1 MTRMFTLLSFIGTFL
16 ASTRNAS
23 ATQCTV
29 SLPQK
34 STPVCKAVRD
44 KELAVKRGIFTLKE
58 NPQLDG
64 YAMLNMTP
72 QEFVA
77 VSQQDTFTRYF
88 IAAFFQ
94 MSTASENT
102 AKAYN
107 SLTAGQEIANISE
120 YLQLSTFFES
130 AMEQAIGEYG
140 RLPSRYE
147 AFNNNKPE
155 WISDK
160 LFTQQRLAG
169 TNPMSIRRVTI
180 QERRCTVKTTDGKWC
195 HFPFFVFG
203 KKYDQCIG
211 RIPWCS
217 TTRVYRGWRRFCK
230 VNNDTTKGTDDCTV
244 QTVIGEWCHFPF
256 TYKGKVYKG
265 CTDVDHNRPWCSTT
279 KNYDQDGFWGNCAT
293 RTFEEN
299 KIEGLDWNELKAV
312 LDPLFDWEAAVQAT
326 LRTAVSLKK
335 AIKEGLVYALR
346 YELCDDMLRI
356 ADLTDTDPRRTMW
369 NFLSP
374 IALFASAKVAGKG
387 QNELVPVAI
396 QMDSKPGS
404 KVYTPNDGDN
414 WLIAKLNVQI
424 TDLGYSQIVEHLSKV
439 HFLMEPFCVS
449 LKRTLPGLH
458 PLNQILKYHC
468 REISLPNV
476 LVPPS
481 LFGQGTFLDLL
492 FANGNAGSQRLVGD
506 AHKFVTWEVT
516 DLREQIEKRGLA
528 DKRLVPYFPYRD
540 DSEKIVKII
549 ERMATSY
556 VKLYYKSNKDAEE
569 DSELQAFAN
578 EVSANGTGPTGG
590 IGKIEGFPASIKS
603 KEELVDILSRIIS
616 QLSVQHAAVNYELID
631 YVTYAPNLPT
641 KLYNDTRVN
650 EGEFSFLRLPNR
662 LTSSFA
668 GRFSNVL
675 ASFRFDSLF
684 DYGNE
689 LQDIEAVNIV
699 NRYYQDLMRIVQPQ
713 LQETNRKRKENGDLT
728 YPYMI
733 PRWIP
738 NGVQT

>member
-1 MTRMFTLLSFIGTFL
+1 MLTIIGL
-16 ASTRNAS
+16 G
-23 ATQCTV
+23 V
-29 SLPQK
+29 
-34 STPVCKAVRD
+34 
-44 KELAVKRGIFTLKE
+44 
-58 NPQLDG
+58 
-64 YAMLNMTP
+64 
-72 QEFVA
+72 
-77 VSQQDTFTRYF
+77 QQ
-88 IAAFFQ
+88 Q
-94 MSTASENT
+94 
-102 AKAYN
+102 
-107 SLTAGQEIANISE
+107 
-120 YLQLSTFFES
+120 
-130 AMEQAIGEYG
+130 
-140 RLPSRYE
+140 
-147 AFNNNKPE
+147 
-155 WISDK
+155 
-160 LFTQQRLAG
+160 
-169 TNPMSIRRVTI
+169 
-180 QERRCTVKTTDGKWC
+180 
-195 HFPFFVFG
+195 
-203 KKYDQCIG
+203 
-211 RIPWCS
+211 
-217 TTRVYRGWRRFCK
+217 
-230 VNNDTTKGTDDCTV
+230 
-244 QTVIGEWCHFPF
+244 
-256 TYKGKVYKG
+256 
-265 CTDVDHNRPWCSTT
+265 

-556 VKLYYKSNKDAEE
+556 VKLYYKSNKDVEE

-590 IGKIEGFPASIKS
+590 IGKIEGFPASIQS

-699 NRYYQDLMRIVQPQ
+699 NRHYQDLMRIVQPQ
-713 LQETNRKRKENGDLT
+713 LQETNRKRKDNGDLT